1 MFHSLPSPKEISGR
15 RAGAAVAIGTPPHG
29 PLGVQPRPLI
39 VRCRNAESST
49 AIAQYDL
56 VVLDVTQSSTDTGQ
70 GSAALG
76 SPSNSKFANVKVSPA
91 AKAAGTSGLYGI
103 AQEAIVAGATGNIL
117 FSGISLCKAQSGT
130 YTQGELVGLR
140 DSSGAAATISRASV
154 TQIIGMVISTSAAS
168 ATQAT
173 VLLDGSVSFGTAS

>member
-1 MFHSLPSPKEISGR
+1 MSVILEASNH
-15 RAGAAVAIGTPPHG
+15 GT
-29 PLGVQPRPLI
+29 LGVQPRSFI

-56 VVLDVTQSSTDTGQ
+56 VVLDVTQSSTDPGQ
-70 GSAALG
+70 GSSAITAA
-76 SPSNSKFANVKVSPA
+76 SNSKFANVKLSPA

-103 AQEAIVAGATGNIL
+103 AQEAIAVGANGNVL
-117 FSGISLCKAQSGT
+117 FAGISLCKAQSGT

-154 TQIIGMVISTSAAS
+154 TQVIGMVISTSAAS

-173 VLLDGSVSFGTAS
+173 VLLDGSLSFGTAS